1 MTELQDLLVA
11 AIKTFVVE
19 SPLNRLKDIDGSPM
33 WQEPLVAFA
42 DGDDPLFALYKTVV
56 GPFHLSP
63 REAMSIVR
71 SDSVPHVSIV
81 SWILPAAEE
90 TKRSNREMTEGPSL
104 RWNHSRFQGEE
115 FNDCVRRYVV
125 GLLEEK
131 GYLAIAPVISPQF
144 RTVGLAN
151 GPASTWSERH
161 IAYAAGLG
169 TFSLSDGL
177 ITAKG
182 IAHRCGSAV
191 FNAPCEPTPRPY
203 TSHTEYCLHTKDGSC
218 GDCIDRCPAGAIS
231 LAGHDKLKCSAY
243 MNAALASWVKR
254 PGYIGAYVAC
264 GLCQTGVPCESAI
277 P

>member
-1 MTELQDLLVA
+1 MMTELQDLLVA

-90 TKRSNREMTEGPSL
+90 TRRSNREMTEGPSL

-151 GPASTWSERH
+151 GPASTWSEPTCVIVAPSRPPSP
-161 IAYAAGLG
+161 IPAAPPRMWPA
-169 TFSLSDGL
+169 TE
-177 ITAKG
+177 TA
-182 IAHRCGSAV
+182 S
-191 FNAPCEPTPRPY
+191 RP
-203 TSHTEYCLHTKDGSC
+203 
-218 GDCIDRCPAGAIS
+218 
-231 LAGHDKLKCSAY
+231 KCSPLQVSSRAR
-243 MNAALASWVKR
+243 ASW
-254 PGYIGAYVAC
+254 I
-264 GLCQTGVPCESAI
+264 
-277 P
+277 